1 MKYIKIY
8 EDMRPVNKVEDASFE
23 KLFNHFDKIF
33 SNLGYHS
40 VDYEEIR
47 TKEFYKDHDYMFTF
61 AIKTRLSA
69 LLIYKKSI
77 SNQDEIQN
85 FIPEYFKTIKGL
97 KYMGEKYS
105 GAIDFEIAP
114 YMYKTTDLVHN
125 IDDIIS
131 QISLENFQLKFDSFK
146 YNI

>member
-1 MKYIKIY
+1 
-8 EDMRPVNKVEDASFE
+8 
-23 KLFNHFDKIF
+23 
-33 SNLGYHS
+33 
-40 VDYEEIR
+40 
-47 TKEFYKDHDYMFTF
+47 MFTF